1 MVLGMDFY
9 VKPEF
14 LEGIYD
20 SCNEVYNPAA
30 DMKAV
35 EFMCGS
41 LGSACNSE
49 RWFSFMGKSVSGGG
63 LAPFDINYKYLE
75 NSTEINGRNMTPL
88 NDIIYPC
95 ETSVSCFVFGANLKN
110 STSNTASMPYFICV
124 SSFSWFYLFLFLE
137 IQYKEGSTE
146 VDGCGCV
153 DCQASC
159 TAIKFEEI
167 YSDEGYSININVDT
181 VIFDLIWTIVGVTAA
196 FLLIVM
202 LSYLFRKLLLNLL
215 ISGKFCRD
223 VNL

>member
-1 MVLGMDFY
+1 MVLAMDFY

-49 RWFSFMGKSVSGGG
+49 RWFRFMGKSVSGGG

-75 NSTEINGRNMTPL
+75 NSTDINGRNMTPM

-95 ETSVSCFVFGANLKN
+95 EKSVSCFVFIANLKN
-110 STSNTASMPYFICV
+110 RKSKPVPMHHFISS
-124 SSFSWFYLFLFLE
+124 SSFSYFYLFLFLKL
-137 IQYKEGSTE
+137 QYKDGSTE

-159 TAIKFEEI
+159 TTIKFDEI
-167 YSDEGYSININVDT
+167 YLDEGYSIKINVDS
-181 VIFDLIWTIVGVTAA
+181 VIFDLIWTLVGVTAA
-196 FLLIVM
+196 FLLIVI

-215 ISGKFCRD
+215 ISSKF
-223 VNL
+223 VEM

>member
-1 MVLGMDFY
+1 MVLAMDFY

-49 RWFSFMGKSVSGGG
+49 RWFRFMGKSVSGGG

-88 NDIIYPC
+88 NDIIYRC
-95 ETSVSCFVFGANLKN
+95 EQSVSCFVFTANLKN
-110 STSNTASMPYFICV
+110 RKSNPVSMQHFIHS
-124 SSFSWFYLFLFLE
+124 SSFS
-137 IQYKEGSTE
+137 
-146 VDGCGCV
+146 
-153 DCQASC
+153 
-159 TAIKFEEI
+159 
-167 YSDEGYSININVDT
+167 
-181 VIFDLIWTIVGVTAA
+181 
-196 FLLIVM
+196 
-202 LSYLFRKLLLNLL
+202 
-215 ISGKFCRD
+215 
-223 VNL
+223 

>member
-1 MVLGMDFY
+1 MVLAMDFY

-49 RWFSFMGKSVSGGG
+49 RWFRFMGKSVSGGG

-75 NSTEINGRNMTPL
+75 NSTDINGRNMTPM

-95 ETSVSCFVFGANLKN
+95 EKSVSCFVFTANLKN
-110 STSNTASMPYFICV
+110 SKSNPVPMHHFLCS
-124 SSFSWFYLFLFLE
+124 SSFSYFYLSLFLQL
-137 IQYKEGSTE
+137 QYKDGSTE

-159 TAIKFEEI
+159 TTIKFDEI
-167 YSDEGYSININVDT
+167 YLDEGYSIKVNVDS
-181 VIFDLIWTIVGVTAA
+181 VIFDLIWTLVGVTAA
-196 FLLIVM
+196 FLLIVI

-215 ISGKFCRD
+215 ISSKF
-223 VNL
+223 VEM

>member
-1 MVLGMDFY
+1 MVLAMDFY

-75 NSTEINGRNMTPL
+75 NSTDINGRNMTPM

-95 ETSVSCFVFGANLKN
+95 EKSVSCFVFIANLKN
-110 STSNTASMPYFICV
+110 SKSHPVPMPNLFDLRYFLI
-124 SSFSWFYLFLFLE
+124 FIYFLFLKL
-137 IQYKEGSTE
+137 QYKDGSTE

-159 TAIKFEEI
+159 TTINFDEI
-167 YSDEGYSININVDT
+167 YLDEGYSIKINVDT

-196 FLLIVM
+196 FSLIVL

-215 ISGKFCRD
+215 ISSKFVD
-223 VNL
+223 M

>member
-1 MVLGMDFY
+1 MVLAMDFY

-49 RWFSFMGKSVSGGG
+49 RWFRFMGKSVSGGG

-75 NSTEINGRNMTPL
+75 NSTDINGRNMTPM

-95 ETSVSCFVFGANLKN
+95 EKSVSYFVFIANLKN
-110 STSNTASMPYFICV
+110 SMSNPVPMHQFIC
-124 SSFSWFYLFLFLE
+124 SSLFSYFRLF
-137 IQYKEGSTE
+137 
-146 VDGCGCV
+146 
-153 DCQASC
+153 
-159 TAIKFEEI
+159 
-167 YSDEGYSININVDT
+167 SI
-181 VIFDLIWTIVGVTAA
+181 
-196 FLLIVM
+196 
-202 LSYLFRKLLLNLL
+202 S
-215 ISGKFCRD
+215 
-223 VNL
+223 